1 MSKPFT
7 QQTGTV
13 KKIEEVQIL
22 ETQNPLL
29 YGNCLSCSKLQD
41 LYFLNFLRQT
51 PLPPFVVGW
60 GLILEQVFWM
70 LRCILN
76 QLQKIRIVTENH
88 TTQLCCVVISFAR
101 SITSEKYSCVL
112 VHSECVPNLLDNSFD
127 KQINWYF
134 TRRLF
139 YTKQFPLFTICL

>member
-60 GLILEQVFWM
+60 GLILEQVLWIV
-70 LRCILN
+70 RCILN
-76 QLQKIRIVTENH
+76 QL
-88 TTQLCCVVISFAR
+88 
-101 SITSEKYSCVL
+101 
-112 VHSECVPNLLDNSFD
+112 
-127 KQINWYF
+127 
-134 TRRLF
+134 
-139 YTKQFPLFTICL
+139 